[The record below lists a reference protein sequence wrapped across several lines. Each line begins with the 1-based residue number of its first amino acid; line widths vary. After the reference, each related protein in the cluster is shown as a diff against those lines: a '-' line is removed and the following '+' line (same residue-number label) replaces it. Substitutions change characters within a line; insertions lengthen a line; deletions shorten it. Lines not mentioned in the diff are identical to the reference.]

1 MFRLKSQHIKDFPF
15 EEYAKIGPPEGLSD
29 LAKTQNLSAFNSW
42 MLPQISAHYGNWE
55 LVYSDGKVDPKATAK
70 LNAGSDPW
78 EIGLWKVVTKLRRG
92 ELVKAQLKDANYSA
106 LVPIILA
113 GVKKFQ
119 GVPYSQWHIDAECPL
134 VDKNLLEAMLWRDS
148 TLYTFDSDGAACLAL
163 GSDELM
169 DIRTQGLTIKSGAR
183 AGTIQKPTS
192 SWCLKGIGDTV
203 LGKAPKLVS
212 TMLTQIWVAHPSV
225 RTNYMV
231 LDPYNWDKMPEPIAT
246 AEIFAPDP
254 KATAD
259 KPYVE
264 DLPW

>member
-1 MFRLKSQHIKDFPF
+1 
-15 EEYAKIGPPEGLSD
+15 
-29 LAKTQNLSAFNSW
+29 
-42 MLPQISAHYGNWE
+42 
-55 LVYSDGKVDPKATAK
+55 
-70 LNAGSDPW
+70 
-78 EIGLWKVVTKLRRG
+78 
-92 ELVKAQLKDANYSA
+92 
-106 LVPIILA
+106 
-113 GVKKFQ
+113 
-119 GVPYSQWHIDAECPL
+119 
-134 VDKNLLEAMLWRDS
+134 
-148 TLYTFDSDGAACLAL
+148 
-163 GSDELM
+163 M

-231 LDPYNWDKMPEPIAT
+231 LDPYNWDKMPEPLAT

-254 KATAD
+254 KAVAD